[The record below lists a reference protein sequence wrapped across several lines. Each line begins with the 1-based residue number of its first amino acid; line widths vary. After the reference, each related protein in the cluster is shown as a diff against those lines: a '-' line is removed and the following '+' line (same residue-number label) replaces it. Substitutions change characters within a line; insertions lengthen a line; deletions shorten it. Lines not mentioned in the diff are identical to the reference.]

1 MMPEAELARV
11 ITPEIWDLANYFGV
25 PEELVYQRI
34 SEFATDEEKEHW
46 NKAFSD
52 YIPA

>member
-1 MMPEAELARV
+1 M

-34 SEFATDEEKEHW
+34 NEFATEEEKERW
-46 NKAFSD
+46 NEAFED
-52 YIPA
+52 CIPA